1 MSYADDIRRHK
12 RLAILRHLAECSE
25 YTSNASI
32 LGDVLRGVGLVASRD
47 QIVTELTW
55 LQDQSMIIMTDH
67 QDFVVATAT
76 QDGVEVARGVTTHP
90 GIQRPRARG

>member
-1 MSYADDIRRHK
+1 MSYATEVQKHK

-55 LQDQSMIIMTDH
+55 LKDQSMVTLEDN
-67 QDFVVATAT
+67 DGFVIATAT
-76 QDGVEVARGVTTHP
+76 QAGVEIARGISTHP
-90 GIQRPRARG
+90 GIQRPRPQR

>member
-1 MSYADDIRRHK
+1 MSYATEVQKHK

-55 LQDQSMIIMTDH
+55 LKEQAMVSLEDNGGFI
-67 QDFVVATAT
+67 VVTAT
-76 QDGVEVARGVTTHP
+76 QSGVEIASGITTHP